1 MRRIKIYVF
10 DIETLNIAEDS
21 VILSMGCVY
30 LEDYAPKPWEDLL
43 KNSIFIKL
51 DAVHQIKLLNRT
63 ASKSTLEWWS
73 KQSTFAKN
81 KSLNRSS
88 EDLDPITA
96 IQRLRKFVFDNTRQQ
111 EVKCFTRGFMD
122 VMTTEHLAKQVD
134 QAMPW
139 RYNNYRD
146 VRTAIDILYPNSKN
160 GYVEVDTK
168 LCAGYNQ
175 GGIIRHDPV
184 IDCAEDAAMILYG
197 KTE

>member
-1 MRRIKIYVF
+1 
-10 DIETLNIAEDS
+10 
-21 VILSMGCVY
+21 MGCVY
-30 LEDYAPKPWEDLL
+30 LADYEPKPWAELL

-51 DAVHQIKLLNRT
+51 DAQYQIKYLNRT
-63 ASKSTLEWWS
+63 VSKSTLDWWG
-73 KQSTFAKN
+73 KQSTFAKDR
-81 KSLNRSS
+81 SLKKTMG
-88 EDLDPITA
+88 DLEPIVA
-96 IQRLRKFVFDNTRQQ
+96 IQRLRKFVFDNTGQQ

-122 VMTTEHLAKQVD
+122 VTTTEHLAKQID

-160 GYVEVDTK
+160 GYVTVDTNQ
-168 LCAGYNQ
+168 CRGYNSSD
-175 GGIIRHDPV
+175 IIRHDPV